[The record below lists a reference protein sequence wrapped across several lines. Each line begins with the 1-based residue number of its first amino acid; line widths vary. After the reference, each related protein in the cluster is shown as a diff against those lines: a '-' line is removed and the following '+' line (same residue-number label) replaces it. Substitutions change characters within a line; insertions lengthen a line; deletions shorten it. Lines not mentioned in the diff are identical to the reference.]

1 MIRTTTRHQRARG
14 RGGDDGKDYV
24 VLTSTQEEG
33 KALESLNNYV
43 AETVVNR
50 KSLSR
55 KALNRCVVG

>member
-1 MIRTTTRHQRARG
+1 MG
-14 RGGDDGKDYV
+14 GGGDDGKDYV